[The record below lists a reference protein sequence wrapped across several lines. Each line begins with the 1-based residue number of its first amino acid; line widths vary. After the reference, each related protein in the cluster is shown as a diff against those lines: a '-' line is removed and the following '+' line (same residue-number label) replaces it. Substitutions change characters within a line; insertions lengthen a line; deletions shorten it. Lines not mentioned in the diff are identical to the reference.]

1 MTMLWYWLLRIS
13 VYTPRVVLLLF
24 TLVRA
29 LFVQC
34 VVTNTRFITVH
45 SDESKRHWVFSD
57 RRVICINFFQTRF
70 GEQCGREEWTSEPA
84 VEEKSHEWHLQNI
97 CGYSHRTCTS
107 SCQPVF
113 QNAWRAVF
121 WGSPVAEELLAVDDC
136 RGRCGKG
143 GKGTHKLIGHNLFT
157 SNAFLL
163 SAHLLLSTILVRIRR
178 NGFHYGVFICLCH
191 CILLI
196 FVSSPFHTFSIK
208 KIWSREIKQKSCL
221 YAVSVSWTLSL

>member
-1 MTMLWYWLLRIS
+1 MRVSDTECSEIDGLS
-13 VYTPRVVLLLF
+13 VST
-24 TLVRA
+24 
-29 LFVQC
+29 
-34 VVTNTRFITVH
+34 
-45 SDESKRHWVFSD
+45 SSKQGSG
-57 RRVICINFFQTRF
+57 NN
-70 GEQCGREEWTSEPA
+70 
-84 VEEKSHEWHLQNI
+84 VEEKNERQSQRLRRKAMNDI
-97 CGYSHRTCTS
+97 LRTSVAILTGLAPA
-107 SCQPVF
+107 PVSQF
-113 QNAWRAVF
+113 SRMRGGLCSEAP
-121 WGSPVAEELLAVDDC
+121 PVAEELLAMDDC
-136 RGRCGKG
+136 RGRCKKG

-163 SAHLLLSTILVRIRR
+163 LAHLLLSTILVRIRR